1 MTIYSIQACWQT
13 CSRQIV
19 RGLVLASLVLFAHA
33 AQAERGD
40 DVFLS
45 AKVAY
50 DEKNSLALSEAV
62 NRLNEQHYVLAPYA
76 AYWSMLLNLELASDA
91 EVEAFLNQYQAL
103 PFADRLRGEWLKVLA
118 KQQSWLKFL
127 EVSTQYQ
134 ADDAAISCYLAQANA
149 VVHGVSTLASA
160 KPLWLKA
167 KEQPSNC
174 NALFDSMQAANV
186 LTEEDLIARF
196 RLALADSRVALA
208 KGIAKRSKLVDAK
221 FAKHIDLA
229 NTSPQLV
236 INKQSIATQT
246 RYGKELYLFALLRIA
261 KTDSA
266 QALEAMKK
274 IQSLLNA
281 EEKSYFYA
289 LLAHEAAKRQ
299 EPEAYS
305 WFRLAENTTLNK
317 DQFEWYA
324 RSALRQSDWK
334 ALLDV
339 TAAMPPEQAEEA
351 TWRYWRARAL
361 KAQNNQ
367 LEANGLF
374 AKLSTE
380 RHFYGWLAQEELES
394 SMSAQTVVYIPTEDE
409 IAGFAKLEAVM
420 RAEAL
425 QRLDFRWE
433 SKQEWVLA
441 TAGLDDRQ
449 LLAAAEYA
457 FRKKWFDLS
466 VLTADKTTETHNFDL
481 RYPAPYRDLMKPA
494 ANHQAID
501 EAWAYGIIRQESR
514 FMHYAKSNV
523 GAAGLMQIMPA
534 TAKWIAQKV
543 GINNYDNSMI
553 HDLDANITLGTHYM
567 KYALDQ
573 FDGQEVMAT
582 AAYNAGPSRAK
593 KWQASTPLEGAIYAE
608 TIPFSE
614 TRNYVKRVME
624 NAHLYAQRLGLKI
637 IPLKAR
643 LGVIPS
649 KYSEEQSINSTINE

>member
-1 MTIYSIQACWQT
+1 MTILPVKFLHFAQCLFLA
-13 CSRQIV
+13 
-19 RGLVLASLVLFAHA
+19 GLTLFANQAH
-33 AQAERGD
+33 AERGD
-40 DVFLS
+40 ETFLA
-45 AKVAY
+45 AKAAY
-50 DEKNSLALSEAV
+50 DQKNSLALSELV
-62 NRLNEQHYVLAPYA
+62 NQLNEQQYVLAPYA

-91 EVEAFLNQYQAL
+91 EVEAFLSQYQTL

-118 KQQSWLKFL
+118 KQQNWLKFL

-134 ADDAAISCYLAQANA
+134 LDDAAITCYVAEANA
-149 VVHGVSTLASA
+149 VVHGVNTLASA
-160 KPLWLKA
+160 KPLWLRA

-174 NALFDSMQAANV
+174 NRLYDRMQAAQV

-196 RLALADSRVALA
+196 RLALADSRVTLA
-208 KGIAKRSKLVDAK
+208 KGIANRSSLLDAAFSK
-221 FAKHIDLA
+221 QIDLA
-229 NTSPQLV
+229 NTSPQLA
-236 INKQSIATQT
+236 INKRSIATHT
-246 RYGKELYLFALLRIA
+246 RYGKELYLFALLRMA

-274 IQSLLNA
+274 VQSLLNA

-299 EPEAYS
+299 EAEAYS
-305 WFRLAENTTLNK
+305 WFRLAEHTTLNK
-317 DQFEWYA
+317 EQFEWYA
-324 RSALRQSDWK
+324 RSALRAGDWK
-334 ALLDV
+334 ALLEV
-339 TAAMPPEQAEEA
+339 TNAMPSDQADEA

-361 KAQNNQ
+361 KAHNNL
-367 LEANGLF
+367 LEANALF

-394 SMSAQTVVYIPTEDE
+394 SMSAQAVVYTPSEED
-409 IAGFAKLEAVM
+409 IVAFTKLDAVK

-433 SKQEWVLA
+433 SKQEWALA
-441 TAGLDDRQ
+441 TSGLDDRQ

-466 VLTADKTTETHNFDL
+466 VLTADKTTEMHNFDL
-481 RYPAPYRDLMKPA
+481 RYPTPYRDLMKPA
-494 ANHQAID
+494 ANNQAID

-534 TAKWIAQKV
+534 TAKWIAKKV
-543 GINNYDNSMI
+543 GITNYDNSMI

-593 KWQASTPLEGAIYAE
+593 KWRANTPLEGAIYAE

-624 NAHLYAQRLGLKI
+624 NAHLYAQRLGLKV

-649 KYSEEQSINSTINE
+649 KYSEEQAFNSTINE